1 MVGGGNCT
9 AKMLDMAELE
19 HYFQALEA
27 QEKFSGV
34 VLITQ
39 GHAQLFAGAYGY
51 ASRSWRIPNSLET
64 RFDTA
69 SLTKL
74 FTAVAV
80 LQLID
85 QGRLTLETRVT
96 ERLGLQDTTVS
107 GEVNVFHLLTH
118 TSGLSDDAKEED
130 GEDYADL
137 WLSRPNYSVT
147 TTADLL
153 PQCLH
158 NPPNFAPGQRC
169 RYRNCGYV
177 LLGRLVELISGLAYR
192 DYVRQNIFARAG
204 MARSDF
210 FHLAEVQPNVAE
222 GSDPIRDEGGQ
233 VSGWRKNI
241 YSFPPIGSPDGGAYV
256 TAADLDR
263 FLRAVQ
269 AGELLSPALT
279 EAFLTPQGFY
289 QRRSGWNKHYG
300 FGLWFYV
307 DPAGQVVCYQKEGQN
322 AGVSAVLRHFPKASI
337 SVVLLSN
344 MEAGVWEPIWK
355 LHELIVAG

>member
-1 MVGGGNCT
+1 
-9 AKMLDMAELE
+9 MLDTAELE
-19 HYFQALEA
+19 HYFQALAA
-27 QEKFSGV
+27 QDKYSGV
-34 VLITQ
+34 VLINQ
-39 GHAQLFAGAYGY
+39 GGAQLFAGAYGY
-51 ASRSWRIPNSLET
+51 ASRPWRIPNSLET

-85 QGRLTLETRVT
+85 QGRLSLETRVT
-96 ERLGLQDTTVS
+96 ERLGLQDTRVS
-107 GEVNVFHLLTH
+107 SAVNVFHLLTH
-118 TSGLSDDAKEED
+118 TSGLGDDAEEED

-137 WLSRPNYSVT
+137 WRNKPNYSVT

-153 PQCLH
+153 PQCVH
-158 NPPNFAPGQRC
+158 NAPNFAPGQRC
-169 RYRNCGYV
+169 RYCNCGYV
-177 LLGRLVELISGLAYR
+177 LLGRLVETISGLAYR

-210 FHLAEVQPNVAE
+210 FHLAEVQPEVAE
-222 GSDPIRDEGGQ
+222 GSDPVRDAGGQ
-233 VSGWRKNI
+233 MTGWRENI

-256 TAADLDR
+256 TAPDLVR

-279 EAFLTPQGFY
+279 EAFLTPQVPY
-289 QRRSGWNKHYG
+289 QAGPGWQKQYG
-300 FGLWFYV
+300 LGLWFYL
-307 DPAGQVVCYQKEGQN
+307 DPAGQVVFYEKEGQN
-322 AGVSAVLRHFPKASI
+322 AGVSAVLRHFPQAAI

-355 LHELIVAG
+355 VHELIVAGIES